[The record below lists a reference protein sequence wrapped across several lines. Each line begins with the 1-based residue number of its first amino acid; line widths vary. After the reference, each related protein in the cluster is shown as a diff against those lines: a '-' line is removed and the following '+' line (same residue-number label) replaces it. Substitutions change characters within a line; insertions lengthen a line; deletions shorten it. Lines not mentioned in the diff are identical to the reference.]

1 MTQINKEQLSKA
13 SKQLKRLQK
22 NIDYDTRDYPID
34 YICQKFSSGNYFIP
48 SYQRNKVWSE
58 HSKVRLIESLLLGYP
73 IPLIFLSE
81 NNDGRLEIVDGVQ
94 RITTLSSFINDKL
107 KLKKLDKLTEF
118 DNFTYSTLPLA
129 EQRKFSDRSL
139 RVIVLSDKTDINTR
153 IDLFDRLN
161 TSAEKANDSEIRSGV
176 YSKNKFQIFI
186 NSLADEPIFQEVVH
200 LTPKKINRKQDI
212 EMISRFFAYS
222 NNYKNF
228 KHSVKNFITDYIV
241 RVGSVWNVK
250 TRNELHKQFFNTF
263 TYAKNN
269 FYPGFLKNKKG
280 QTPRV
285 RFEAIMCGLNLALQN
300 NKELKI
306 SQKQSKELI
315 SDPTFIALTTTD
327 GSNAPRKVAARIE
340 YVEDW
345 LLRMSDSND

>member
-1 MTQINKEQLSKA
+1 MVQINNEKLTKA
-13 SKQLKRLQK
+13 SKQLKKLQK

-34 YICQKFSSGNYFIP
+34 FICQKFSDRDYFIP

-81 NNDGRLEIVDGVQ
+81 NSDGRLEIVDGVQ
-94 RITTLSSFINDKL
+94 RITTLSSFRNDQL

-118 DNFTYSTLPLA
+118 DGFTYSTLPLA

-186 NSLADEPIFQEVVH
+186 NNLSDEPIFQEVVH

-228 KHSVKNFITDYIV
+228 KHSVKDFITDYIV
-241 RVGSVWNVK
+241 RIGSVWNIK
-250 TRNELHKQFFNTF
+250 TKNTLHKQFFHTF
-263 TYAKNN
+263 NYANS
-269 FYPGFLKNKKG
+269 GFLKNKKG

-285 RFEAIMCGLNLALQN
+285 RFEAIMCGLNLALQEN
-300 NKELKI
+300 PKLNISKE
-306 SQKQSKELI
+306 QSKELI
-315 SDPTFIALTTTD
+315 SDQQFIVLTTTD
-327 GSNAPRKVAARIE
+327 GSNSPKKVKDRIE
-340 YVEDW
+340 YVKNW
-345 LLRMSDSND
+345 LLKMSDSND

>member
-1 MTQINKEQLSKA
+1 MVKIDAEKLSRA

-34 YICQKFSSGNYFIP
+34 FICQKFSNGDYFIP
-48 SYQRNKVWSE
+48 NYQRNKVWSE

-73 IPLIFLSE
+73 IPLLFLSE
-81 NNDGRLEIVDGVQ
+81 NDDGRLEIVDGVQ
-94 RITTLSSFINDKL
+94 RITTLSSFREDKL
-107 KLKKLDKLTEF
+107 KLKRLDKLTEF
-118 DNFTYSTLPLA
+118 DGFTYSTLPLA

-153 IDLFDRLN
+153 IDLFNRLN

-176 YSKNKFQIFI
+176 YSKNKFQILI
-186 NSLADEPIFQEVVH
+186 NGLAEEPVFKEVVH

-228 KHSVKNFITDYIV
+228 KHSVKDFVTDYIV
-241 RVGSVWNVK
+241 RVGSVWN
-250 TRNELHKQFFNTF
+250 TRTKNNLQKQFFDTF
-263 TYAKNN
+263 NYAKEN
-269 FYPGFLKNKKG
+269 FYPGFLKNSRG

-285 RFEAIMCGLNLALQN
+285 RFEAIMCGLNLALKK
-300 NKELKI
+300 NKNLKI
-306 SQKQSKELI
+306 SKEQSKILTN
-315 SDPTFIALTTTD
+315 DQQFIALTTTD
-327 GSNAPRKVAARIE
+327 GSNSPNKVKARIE
-340 YVEDW
+340 FVESW
-345 LLRMSDSND
+345 LLKMSDSND